1 MSEKSNMTGHL
12 ATAVTIFIWGTTF
25 ISTKVLLVSFTP
37 LEILFFRFLS
47 GTQRCGSQPP
57 ASSIPE
63 TEKRSCSSQRP
74 ASAASPSISSW
85 KTSH

>member
-12 ATAVTIFIWGTTF
+12 AAAVTIFIWGTTF

-37 LEILFFRFLS
+37 LEILFFRFFIGYAALWIAA
-47 GTQRCGSQPP
+47 P

>member
-12 ATAVTIFIWGTTF
+12 AAAVTIFIWGTTF

-37 LEILFFRFLS
+37 LEILFFRFFI
-47 GTQRCGSQPP
+47 GY
-57 ASSIPE
+57 
-63 TEKRSCSSQRP
+63 
-74 ASAASPSISSW
+74 AALWIAAPRLLHTGDRKAELLFAAAAPSISSW